1 MFWGHKACKVLVS
14 GPGIESLL
22 PAVEAESLTP
32 RPPGLA
38 QLSSSLKQDALW
50 RDRPAPPAVMPTP
63 ASALRRRAPT
73 WHGCTGRT
81 GRPGPRKPA
90 PALLTGLQPHP
101 APRAPRFPAPAQ
113 EPPAPASASWRPS
126 SGIPSGPWPCC
137 ATPRGP
143 RPGPGLWRLPRDV
156 VRFWRE
162 EVVLLRGCHRASV
175 LRGCLQ
181 PHACACHHPE
191 RSPVAWQPL

>member
-1 MFWGHKACKVLVS
+1 MQGLSFWARDRILAPCGGRRVSNPWTARAVPAQLFFKAGCTLEGEAS
-14 GPGIESLL
+14 TPSCHADPSLCSPQTCAHLARLHRQGGP
-22 PAVEAESLTP
+22 A
-32 RPPGLA
+32 RPP
-38 QLSSSLKQDALW
+38 QTCPS
-50 RDRPAPPAVMPTP
+50 PPAWPAASPRSPGTP
-63 ASALRRRAPT
+63 VPSSR
-73 WHGCTGRT
+73 
-81 GRPGPRKPA
+81 
-90 PALLTGLQPHP
+90 
-101 APRAPRFPAPAQ
+101 PRAPR
-113 EPPAPASASWRPS
+113 
-126 SGIPSGPWPCC
+126 SGLSFLETQFWDPLRALAVLRC
-137 ATPRGP
+137 PRGP